1 MPPYTP
7 VFFYTRYTDSKMQKA
22 RSFEFLLALHKTFRI
37 KPEQFYADFII
48 KNVSTSASTVG
59 RFAASSFKPWNSTVL
74 R

>member
-22 RSFEFLLALHKTFRI
+22 RSFEFFSSLCTTLRL
-37 KPEQFYADFII
+37 KPELLYADFII

-59 RFAASSFKPWNSTVL
+59 RFAASSFRLWNRIVL